1 MYNKYEYVKFNGINR
16 GIHSG
21 KSAIHGKMHGEAIN
35 AYGNIMG
42 IVLAGLPH
50 LVTG

>member
-1 MYNKYEYVKFNGINR
+1 MSTSNLMGLIGY
-16 GIHSG
+16 GIHS
-21 KSAIHGKMHGEAIN
+21 GKMHGEAIN